1 MYHVI
6 IIEDDPMVASINKQY
21 VEITAPFQVDRVFK
35 SGGDALEYL
44 KQHTAD
50 LIILDY
56 YTPLMNGAEFIDK
69 LHAMGQSPSII
80 MVTSANDTDIVTSL
94 LSRGVMDYLV
104 KPFEYNRFKLA
115 LDRFHEKQ
123 TCLNRSRENLSQSAI
138 DQLFSHGDAVSQS
151 SAQLTKGLNKST
163 LAMIRTF
170 LSEHADEFFTSEQVA
185 EQVQLSRITIRRYLN
200 YLVDTHEIIS
210 SIDYHTGGRPSI
222 KYSFVKNNGSQGY

>member
-6 IIEDDPMVASINKQY
+6 IIEDDPMVAAINKQY
-21 VEITAPFQVDRVFK
+21 VDVTSPFQTDRVFK
-35 SGGDALEYL
+35 SGSDALQYL
-44 KQHTAD
+44 KNHTAD

-56 YTPLMNGAEFIDK
+56 YTPLMNGDELIDK
-69 LHAMGQSPSII
+69 LHAMGQFPSII

-104 KPFEYNRFKLA
+104 KPFEYSRFKLA

-123 TCLNRSRENLSQSAI
+123 SYLNKSRENLNQSAI
-138 DQLFSHGDAVSQS
+138 DQLFSHSETVSQS
-151 SAQLTKGLNKST
+151 SAQLSKGLNKAT
-163 LAMIRTF
+163 LSLIRSF
-170 LSEHADEFFTSEQVA
+170 LSDHADEFFTSEQVA

-222 KYSFVKNNGSQGY
+222 KYSFVKNSSM